1 MGNSPAIYGGSRTKI
16 LTSKGL
22 LLKDGTPIDF
32 NGTKN
37 YITKG
42 TFATNATTGW
52 NLKRTT
58 LSGLIPNQV
67 SASWTTPSVLSITAT
82 TTGAFTAS
90 GYTLSLVASAAT
102 TAGDMLVS
110 DAYEIGR
117 AHV

>member
-67 SASWTTPSVLSITAT
+67 SASWTTPK
-82 TTGAFTAS
+82 
-90 GYTLSLVASAAT
+90 
-102 TAGDMLVS
+102 
-110 DAYEIGR
+110 IGR